1 VFKKAVSVVA
11 LAAAVTF
18 SAGAA
23 HALII
28 DDFNTTQSLTAS
40 TTGVPVSSFVASAPT
55 SIVGGEREATLT
67 RLSGADPATLNF
79 NSGASGTLSVANGT
93 GGTSLS
99 RIVWDG
105 SGDAGAATIDATGLG
120 GIDFTVGGLQDAFDL
135 RVVANDFP
143 AFITIDVYSDALN
156 ASTLTIASPGLIPG
170 PASVPLLFEYANFS
184 TLLGSGA
191 SFNNVGA
198 IVLRINANLN
208 ATDIELDFF
217 GTTTTQ
223 VPEPGP
229 LAALG
234 LGIGLLA
241 FARRRK
247 A

>member
-1 VFKKAVSVVA
+1 MFKKTVSVVA
-11 LAAAVTF
+11 LAASVAFT
-18 SAGAA
+18 AGAA
-23 HALII
+23 HALTI
-28 DDFNTTQSLTAS
+28 DDFNTTQSLTVS
-40 TTGVPVSSFVASAPT
+40 VTGVPTSTFVTGAPT

-99 RIVWDG
+99 SVVWDG
-105 SGDAGAATIDATGLG
+105 SADSGSAVIDATGLG

-170 PASVPLLFEYANFS
+170 PASVPLLFEYASFT

-191 SFNNVGA
+191 DFTNVGA
-198 IVLRINANLN
+198 IALTINATFN

-234 LGIGLLA
+234 LGLGLLA